1 MIEGAG
7 RVRHIDLEWGPTLD
21 AGACTGCGV
30 CIDFCHH
37 DVYGWND
44 DGSRVVVAH
53 KTHCVPGCSH
63 CATLCASEAIAFPT
77 LEEIKRLRRGE

>member
-1 MIEGAG
+1 MNDASG
-7 RVRHIDLEWGPTLD
+7 RVRHVDLEWGPAVD
-21 AGACTGCGV
+21 ADACTGCGA

-37 DVYGWND
+37 DVYRWAA
-44 DGSRVVVAH
+44 DGSTVEVVH

-63 CATLCASEAIAFPT
+63 CATLCASEAISFPT